1 MSIIKKFIKSKPK
14 ETNEHIKLSL
24 KGQQMPIYQDEYN
37 LYSFKNT
44 IKLNRG
50 PEMFT
55 SKTRFKIWGYLG
67 LFFFYCL
74 LLSKLILYRL
84 KADDLDLM
92 EREIKD
98 EYEIK
103 RKIKNLE

>member
-1 MSIIKKFIKSKPK
+1 MSFFKKYFIKKPK
-14 ETNEHIKLSL
+14 ETNEHIKLTV
-24 KGQQMPIYQDEYN
+24 KGQQMPIYQNEYN
-37 LYSFKNT
+37 QYTFKNT
-44 IKLNRG
+44 VKINRG
-50 PEMFT
+50 PEMFN

-67 LFFFYCL
+67 LFFLYCY

-98 EYEIK
+98 EYEIR
-103 RKIKNLE
+103 RKIKNL